1 MRLAEYAWQHHMM
14 RESHGVLPL
23 PLISPIATLVRFPLV
38 SSHLPYLCCFSILL
52 LSTCDKATGML
63 SGSLF
68 FGVYCKAAA
77 ASVCV
82 FLPLSPLTN

>member
-1 MRLAEYAWQHHMM
+1 
-14 RESHGVLPL
+14 
-23 PLISPIATLVRFPLV
+23 
-38 SSHLPYLCCFSILL
+38 LL